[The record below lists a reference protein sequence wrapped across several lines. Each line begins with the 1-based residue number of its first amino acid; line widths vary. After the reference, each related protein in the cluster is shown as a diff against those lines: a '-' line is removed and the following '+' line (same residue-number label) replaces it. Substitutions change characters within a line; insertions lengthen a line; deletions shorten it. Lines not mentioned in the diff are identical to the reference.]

1 MTAMLIRVLTA
12 GGGLADATVRAAAH
26 HASRADHI
34 EVRLLLDVRWL
45 EPLNADPEFF
55 ATPFTPEEEDP
66 ATQTFFQ
73 EMDEQLEVYREI
85 CSESAATFTAI
96 RVLGMPDEAVSRA
109 ARSADLLVLPHP
121 TGASAEL
128 RKAIQAAVA
137 APPVPLLLVAH
148 SETAQAATVESEG
161 EARGLNGAHVLLGS
175 LLGGKVRRI
184 AVDAGTPAE
193 PFRSL
198 APLVVETS
206 NGSALTDDEVDPE
219 EVYVLLNA
227 SRAKGFLG
235 SRALAR
241 RRLSPQRNL
250 LLVPDHRK

>member
-1 MTAMLIRVLTA
+1 MPMITSAQNPRLQAVRALLNRRAERDARSAFVVEGVRLAEEALAGGWTARLVLTSA
-12 GGGLADATVRAAAH
+12 QLSERGRQAAAG
-26 HASRADHI
+26 
-34 EVRLLLDVRWL
+34 
-45 EPLNADPEFF
+45 F
-55 ATPFTPEEEDP
+55 
-66 ATQTFFQ
+66 
-73 EMDEQLEVYREI
+73 
-85 CSESAATFTAI
+85 
-96 RVLGMPDEAVSRA
+96 A
-109 ARSADLLVLPHP
+109 ARGADLLVLPHP

-227 SRAKGFLG
+227 SRAKGFLR

>member
-1 MTAMLIRVLTA
+1 MLIRVVTA
-12 GGGLADATVRAAAH
+12 GGSLADATVRAAAY

-45 EPLNADPEFF
+45 EPLSADPEFF
-55 ATPFTPEEEDP
+55 ATPFTPEEEGP
-66 ATQTFFQ
+66 ATQTFLQ
-73 EMDEQLEVYREI
+73 ELDEKLETYREV
-85 CSESAATFTAI
+85 CAQSAATFTAC
-96 RVLGMPDEAVSRA
+96 RVLGMPDEAINRASRG
-109 ARSADLLVLPHP
+109 ADLLVLPHP
-121 TGASAEL
+121 MGASAEL
-128 RKAIQAAVA
+128 RKAVQAVVA

-148 SETAQAATVESEG
+148 SKTAQAATVQSEA

-184 AVDAGTPAE
+184 SVDAGTPAE

-198 APLVVETS
+198 APLVVETAR
-206 NGSALTDDEVDPE
+206 GPALTDDEVDPE
-219 EVYVLLNA
+219 EMYVLLHA

-235 SRALAR
+235 SRAVAR

-250 LLVPDHRK
+250 LLVPAHRK